1 MVIETTSAK
10 ETFEAGYRLAQ
21 SVHPGQIYCLNG
33 DLGVGKTVFTQGF
46 AKGLGIEEPI
56 NSPTF
61 TIVQE
66 YHEGRLPLYHFD
78 VYRIADVSEMD
89 EIGYEEYFFSDG
101 VCLIEW
107 GTLIEE
113 LLPDSTI
120 TITIEKDLQKGFDY
134 RKITISNG
142 EKQLESSAVTASVA
156 ILTDDVLTAEYTVNY
171 KKTHS
176 QTLLPMIDEICKM
189 TETEPE
195 SFDLIAVSQGPGSF
209 TGLRIGAATG
219 KGIALALDKKM
230 VAVPTLKAM
239 AYNVS
244 ETDYLI
250 CPVMDARRQHLYT
263 ALYRLDKDGKPQ
275 EVLAQSL
282 LSYEEL
288 IKLLNEK
295 NEPVLFIGDGVVP
308 AKQAFEEG
316 LTCAYKIAPAHICTQ
331 RAGSVAL
338 AAKDMAEAGEVILS
352 DAFHPEYLRP
362 SQAERELKRGTVSN
376 S

>member
-1 MVIETTSAK
+1 MRI
-10 ETFEAGYRLAQ
+10 LA
-21 SVHPGQIYCLNG
+21 I
-33 DLGVGKTVFTQGF
+33 
-46 AKGLGIEEPI
+46 
-56 NSPTF
+56 
-61 TIVQE
+61 
-66 YHEGRLPLYHFD
+66 
-78 VYRIADVSEMD
+78 
-89 EIGYEEYFFSDG
+89 
-101 VCLIEW
+101 
-107 GTLIEE
+107 
-113 LLPDSTI
+113 
-120 TITIEKDLQKGFDY
+120 
-134 RKITISNG
+134 
-142 EKQLESSAVTASVA
+142 ESSAVTASVA

-244 ETDYLI
+244 ETDCLI

-295 NEPVLFIGDGVVP
+295 NEPV
-308 AKQAFEEG
+308 KQAFEEG